1 VRAIVMLAHSLGL
14 VVTAEGVET
23 DEQLAA
29 VRGEGCDE
37 VQGYYT
43 GQPVPLKAFVELL
56 GDASKQRS
64 VSAA

>member
-1 VRAIVMLAHSLGL
+1 MRAIVMLAHSLGL
-14 VVTAEGVET
+14 KRHAEGVET

-29 VRGEGCDE
+29 MRGEGCDS

-43 GQPVPLKAFVELL
+43 GAPAPIEVFPRRL
-56 GDASKQRS
+56 GIPGGQR